1 MLLPSSLSKR
11 YNKLYYPESM
21 EVTAAYAK
29 ANLPELLKAV
39 ENGQR
44 VTISRYNK
52 PVADLVPSSKHAR
65 RPVPK
70 FGTGKGVKIIDPNW
84 AKPMTKKQLERWL
97 ETGNLE

>member
-1 MLLPSSLSKR
+1 
-11 YNKLYYPESM
+11 M

-39 ENGQR
+39 QNGET

-52 PVADLVPSSKHAR
+52 PVADLVPSAKMMP

-70 FGTGKGVKIIDPNW
+70 FGTGKGVRIVDPNW
-84 AKPMTKKQLERWL
+84 ARAMTRKELERWL
-97 ETGNLE
+97 GTETLTK